1 MRRQG
6 NYSKREK
13 KKGRKDIKKIAPV
26 TIIAP
31 PVEVEV
37 IRKGK
42 MREGR
47 RPEEE
52 E

>member
-1 MRRQG
+1 MGRQG
-6 NYSKREK
+6 DYTKREK
-13 KKGRKDIKKIAPV
+13 KKQKKDAKKIAPV

-42 MREGR
+42 KRE
-47 RPEEE
+47 PEEE